1 MVSIILDIREAK
13 LIDMATSSKTNFTKK
28 QLDIG
33 DIHLIKTDKNNNN
46 SNSNSNILVI
56 ERKSVPDLLASIKDG
71 RYKEQ
76 KTRLNGLLNQG
87 QIGGWFYIVEGIRQY
102 LFTEQTKTYYGFIIS
117 TQLRDNI
124 QVIHTNDPRD
134 TWKFIERLSQRFEK
148 DNFNIFKT
156 QNQNQNQN
164 HNQQPINY
172 VESIK
177 AVKKDNI
184 TPKIS
189 QVMAFGTIPGVSY
202 KIGEA
207 ILKKYNTMADLFDTY
222 LGIETE
228 EEKEKLLEDI
238 QISEKRKLGKNLSTK
253 IYRFLFK

>member
-1 MVSIILDIREAK
+1 MVSIVIDVRENK
-13 LIDMATSSKTNFTKK
+13 LLNVASSSKTKFEKK

-33 DIHLIKTDKNNNN
+33 DIHLIKRGEDN
-46 SNSNSNILVI
+46 SVSTLVI
-56 ERKSVPDLLASIKDG
+56 ERKSIPDLLASIKDG

-76 KTRLNGLLNQG
+76 KARLNGLLNQG
-87 QIGGWFYIVEGIRQY
+87 EIGGWFYIVEGIRQY

-124 QVIHTNDPRD
+124 QVVHTNNPKD
-134 TWKFIERLSQRFEK
+134 TWNFVERLSQRFEK
-148 DNFNIFKT
+148 GDFSMMRIKEDIQEP
-156 QNQNQNQN
+156 QNQSS
-164 HNQQPINY
+164 Y
-172 VESIK
+172 VENIK

-184 TPKIS
+184 TPQTS

-202 KIGEA
+202 KMGEA
-207 ILKKYNTMADLFDTY
+207 ILKKYNTMADLFDVY

-228 EEKEKLLEDI
+228 EEKEKLLETI
-238 QISEKRKLGKNLSTK
+238 QISEKRKLGKTLSTR